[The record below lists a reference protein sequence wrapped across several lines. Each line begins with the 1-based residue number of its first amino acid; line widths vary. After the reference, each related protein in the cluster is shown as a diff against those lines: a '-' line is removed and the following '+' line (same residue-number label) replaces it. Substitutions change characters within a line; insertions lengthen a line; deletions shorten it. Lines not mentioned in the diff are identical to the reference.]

1 MKKIV
6 EIYHNQKKN
15 KTALRYFKKLYSLH
29 PNAGEDESIFMEIFD
44 EDFIKVIVDIAQD
57 YELDG
62 QYKVAKEIYFM
73 IPESDF
79 FYLRDLQYQR
89 K

>member
-1 MKKIV
+1 LKKIV

-62 QYKVAKEIYFM
+62 QFM